1 MHLLLLWLAVGVLGS
16 VEAGGGGGGG
26 GGGRSYQGGAS
37 TLGGAGRTVGTL
49 C

>member
-1 MHLLLLWLAVGVLGS
+1 MNLLLLWLAVGVLGA
-16 VEAGGGGGGG
+16 VEAGGGGG

-37 TLGGAGRTVGTL
+37 ALGGAGRTVGTL

>member
-1 MHLLLLWLAVGVLGS
+1 MNLLLLWLAVGVLGA
-16 VEAGGGGGGG
+16 VEAG

-37 TLGGAGRTVGTL
+37 TLGGAGQTVGAL